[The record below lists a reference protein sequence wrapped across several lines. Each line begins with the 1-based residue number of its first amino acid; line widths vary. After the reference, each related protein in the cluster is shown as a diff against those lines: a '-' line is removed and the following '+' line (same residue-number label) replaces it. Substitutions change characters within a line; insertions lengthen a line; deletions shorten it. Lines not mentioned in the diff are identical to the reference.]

1 MFFFGHVFGIYV
13 NSFVSMC
20 LKVNFIANFNNIK
33 YKNSITI
40 NKNSKYFYA
49 YFFL

>member
-20 LKVNFIANFNNIK
+20 LKVNFNNIK